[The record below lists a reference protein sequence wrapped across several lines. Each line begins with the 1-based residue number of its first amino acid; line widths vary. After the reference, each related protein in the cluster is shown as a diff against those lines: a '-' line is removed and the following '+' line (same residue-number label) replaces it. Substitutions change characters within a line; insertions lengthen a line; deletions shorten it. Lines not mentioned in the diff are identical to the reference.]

1 MRKNNMFFVMIMIV
15 SMVAFFVFY
24 DTATLDIAAEYIG
37 LIPSMMLIVICIY
50 GVKNASGS
58 TMRVGAYLML
68 GVGFALMS
76 GVLNTMGM
84 LIPDILTASLTL
96 QYLQILIVVVCTI
109 IGVAAN

>member
-1 MRKNNMFFVMIMIV
+1 MFFVMIMICA
-15 SMVAFFVFY
+15 MIAFFVFY
-24 DTATLDIAAEYIG
+24 DTATLDIAEEYIG
-37 LIPSMMLIVICIY
+37 LIPSIMLIVICIY
-50 GVKNASGS
+50 GVNNASGS

>member
-1 MRKNNMFFVMIMIV
+1 MFFVMIMICA
-15 SMVAFFVFY
+15 MIAFFVFY
-24 DTATLDIAAEYIG
+24 DTATLDIAEEYIG
-37 LIPSMMLIVICIY
+37 LIPSIMLIVICIY

-84 LIPDILTASLTL
+84 LIPDILTATFTL
-96 QYLQILIVVVCTI
+96 QYLQAVIVLVCTI
-109 IGVAAN
+109 LGVAAN